1 MEYKKLQAPTLK
13 DLFIQEIESKIL
25 SGELEIGEQLLTE
38 RELADVMG
46 INRNIVHSGIATMV
60 AKGFLEIRPRIGTF
74 VADYNQKGSVEI
86 LVSMMNYNKGMLRRP
101 EVRSSIELKI
111 LFDSFAI
118 RQMSPHLTQE
128 NLDKLRG
135 YILAI
140 EKTTK
145 VTEVAEISYEFFRY
159 MSILSGN
166 TILPLIYN
174 SFRTSNR
181 NLFQRHIR
189 LYGVKLTIDFM
200 TQLFNLI
207 AKGESQEAI
216 SYLTNYYERSIKG
229 DLEIYSE

>member
-46 INRNIVHSGIATMV
+46 ISRNIVHSGIATMV

-74 VADYNQKGSVEI
+74 VADYNQKGSVGI

-118 RQMSPHLTQE
+118 RQMSPNLTPE

-135 YILAI
+135 YILEI
-140 EKTTK
+140 EKVTK
-145 VTEVAEISYEFFRY
+145 VTEAAEISYEFFRY

-181 NLFQRHIR
+181 NLFERHLR
-189 LYGVKLTIDFM
+189 LYGIKLTIDFM

-207 AKGESQEAI
+207 AKGEVQEAI
-216 SYLTNYYERSIKG
+216 DYLTNYYERSIKG

>member
-46 INRNIVHSGIATMV
+46 ISRNIVHSGIAAMV

-74 VADYNQKGSVEI
+74 VADYNQKGSVGI

-135 YILAI
+135 YILEI

-145 VTEVAEISYEFFRY
+145 VTEAAEISYEFFRY
-159 MSILSGN
+159 MSILSEN

-181 NLFQRHIR
+181 NLFERHIR
-189 LYGVKLTIDFM
+189 LYGVKLTIEFM

-207 AKGESQEAI
+207 EKGEVQEAI

>member
-1 MEYKKLQAPTLK
+1 MEFKKLQAPSLK

-38 RELADVMG
+38 RELAEVMG
-46 INRNIVHSGIATMV
+46 INRNIVHSGIAAMV

-86 LVSMMNYNKGMLRRP
+86 LVSMMNYNGGMPRKA

-118 RQMSPHLTQE
+118 EHMMPHLTPE
-128 NLDKLRG
+128 KLSKMKE
-135 YILAI
+135 YIDALSKASKI
-140 EKTTK
+140 TD
-145 VTEVAEISYEFFRY
+145 ASEIAYEFFRY
-159 MSILSGN
+159 MSICSQN

-181 NLFQRHIR
+181 TLFERHIR
-189 LYGVKLTIDFM
+189 LYGIQLTLQFVQ
-200 TQLFNLI
+200 TLYELI
-207 AKGESQEAI
+207 CQKDVDGAKQHLT
-216 SYLTNYYERSIKG
+216 SYYNRSISG
-229 DLEIYSE
+229 DLEIYHE

>member
-46 INRNIVHSGIATMV
+46 ISRNIVHSGIATMV

-74 VADYNQKGSVEI
+74 VADYNQKGSVGI
-86 LVSMMNYNKGMLRRP
+86 LVSMMNYNRGMFRRP

-118 RQMSPHLTQE
+118 KQMSPHLTQE

-140 EKTTK
+140 ETTTK
-145 VTEVAEISYEFFRY
+145 VTQAAEISYEFFRF

-181 NLFQRHIR
+181 NLFERHIR

-207 AKGESQEAI
+207 AKGETQEAI
-216 SYLTNYYERSIKG
+216 SYLPNYYERSIKG

>member
-46 INRNIVHSGIATMV
+46 ISRNIVHSGIATMV

-86 LVSMMNYNKGMLRRP
+86 LVSMMNYNKGMLRKP

-118 RQMSPHLTQE
+118 RQMSPHLTEE
-128 NLDKLRG
+128 NLDKLRE

-145 VTEVAEISYEFFRY
+145 VTEAADISYEFFRY

-181 NLFQRHIR
+181 NLFERHIR

-207 AKGESQEAI
+207 AKGEIQEAI

>member
-46 INRNIVHSGIATMV
+46 ISRNIVHSGIATMV

-74 VADYNQKGSVEI
+74 VADYNQKGSVGI

-118 RQMSPHLTQE
+118 RQMSPHLTEE

-140 EKTTK
+140 EKITK
-145 VTEVAEISYEFFRY
+145 VTEAAEISYEFFRY

-181 NLFQRHIR
+181 NLFERHIR

-207 AKGESQEAI
+207 AKGEAQEAI

>member
-46 INRNIVHSGIATMV
+46 ISRNIVHSGIATMV

-74 VADYNQKGSVEI
+74 VADYTQKGSVGI

-118 RQMSPHLTQE
+118 RQMSPHLTEE

-145 VTEVAEISYEFFRY
+145 VTEAAEISYEFFRY

-181 NLFQRHIR
+181 NLFERHIR

-207 AKGESQEAI
+207 AKGEIQESI

>member
-13 DLFIQEIESKIL
+13 DLFIQEIESRIL

-38 RELADVMG
+38 RELADVMDVS
-46 INRNIVHSGIATMV
+46 RNIVHSGIGAMV
-60 AKGFLEIRPRIGTF
+60 AKGFLEIRPRVGTF
-74 VADYNQKGSVEI
+74 VADYNQKGSVDI

-118 RQMSPHLTQE
+118 RQMSRKLTPE
-128 NLDKLRG
+128 NSDKLWG
-135 YILAI
+135 YIEAL

-145 VTEVAEISYEFFRY
+145 VAEASELSYEFFRY
-159 MSILSGN
+159 MCILSGN

-174 SFRTSNR
+174 SFRTSNK
-181 NLFQRHIR
+181 NLFERHIR

-200 TQLFNLI
+200 TRLFVLI
-207 AKGESQEAI
+207 KNEETQEAI
-216 SYLTNYYERSIKG
+216 DYLTNYYERSIKG
-229 DLEIYSE
+229 DLEIYSD

>member
-1 MEYKKLQAPTLK
+1 MDYKKLQAPTLK

-46 INRNIVHSGIATMV
+46 ISRNIVHSGIATMV

-74 VADYNQKGSVEI
+74 VADYNQKGSVGI

-118 RQMSPHLTQE
+118 RQMSPNLTQE

-145 VTEVAEISYEFFRY
+145 VTEAAEISYEFFRY

-174 SFRTSNR
+174 SFRTSNQ
-181 NLFQRHIR
+181 NLFERHIR
-189 LYGVKLTIDFM
+189 LYGVKLTIGFM

-207 AKGESQEAI
+207 ANGEMQEAI

>member
-25 SGELEIGEQLLTE
+25 SGELEIGDQLLTE

-46 INRNIVHSGIATMV
+46 ISRNIVHSGITTMV
-60 AKGFLEIRPRIGTF
+60 DKGFLEIRPRIGTF
-74 VADYNQKGSVEI
+74 VADYNQKGSVGI

-118 RQMSPHLTQE
+118 RQMSPYLTQE
-128 NLDKLRG
+128 NLDKLRE

-140 EKTTK
+140 EKVTK
-145 VTEVAEISYEFFRY
+145 TAEVAEISYEFFRY

-181 NLFQRHIR
+181 NLFERHIR

-207 AKGESQEAI
+207 AKGDTQEAI

>member
-13 DLFIQEIESKIL
+13 DLFIQEIEAKIL

-46 INRNIVHSGIATMV
+46 ISRNIVHSGIATMV

-74 VADYNQKGSVEI
+74 VADYNQKGSVGI

-111 LFDSFAI
+111 LFDCFALK
-118 RQMSPHLTQE
+118 QMPQ
-128 NLDKLRG
+128 NLNKDSLDRLHG
-135 YILAI
+135 YILSL
-140 EKTTK
+140 EKTNK
-145 VTEVAEISYEFFRY
+145 VTEAAEIAYEFFRY
-159 MSILSGN
+159 MSLLSGN

-174 SFRTSNR
+174 SFRPSNQ
-181 NLFQRHIR
+181 NLFERHLR
-189 LYGVKLTIDFM
+189 LYGIELTIEFM
-200 TQLFNLI
+200 TKLFNFI
-207 AKGESQEAI
+207 KDGEMQEAI
-216 SYLTNYYERSIKG
+216 DHLTSYYERSIKG

>member
-46 INRNIVHSGIATMV
+46 ISRNIVHSGIATMV

-74 VADYNQKGSVEI
+74 VADYNQKGSVGI
-86 LVSMMNYNKGMLRRP
+86 LVSMMNYNRGMLRKP

-128 NLDKLRG
+128 NLDKLQE

-145 VTEVAEISYEFFRY
+145 VSEAAEISYEFFRY

-181 NLFQRHIR
+181 NLFERHIR
-189 LYGVKLTIDFM
+189 LYGIKLTIDFM
-200 TQLFNLI
+200 TELFNLI
-207 AKGESQEAI
+207 AKGEVQEAI